1 MQGKALTH
9 KRNIVAAAWALERR
23 LQPDS
28 SEFPQ
33 KENGTRASIKVDNAT
48 EKGPGSAN
56 TAMALIGVA
65 EHARKYLLDGF
76 DHQMDL
82 MERWH
87 DLCDLSVASYSAR
100 AASLPNFRA

>member
-1 MQGKALTH
+1 
-9 KRNIVAAAWALERR
+9 VALERR

-28 SEFPQ
+28 SDISHGKKKRDVRFNQGRQRYGERQ
-33 KENGTRASIKVDNAT
+33 RS
-48 EKGPGSAN
+48 PGSAN
-56 TAMALIGVA
+56 TAMAVIGVD

-87 DLCDLSVASYSAR
+87 NLCDLRRKWATMPGSAGDQCQ
-100 AASLPNFRA
+100 